1 MDAEDYRKYFFFKGC
16 MYEISQLTFFGF
28 DVAIIDVP
36 PEPQLEEFKQEVTSA
51 FMATGSDSAF
61 TPVFKFGKG
70 E

>member
-1 MDAEDYRKYFFFKGC
+1 